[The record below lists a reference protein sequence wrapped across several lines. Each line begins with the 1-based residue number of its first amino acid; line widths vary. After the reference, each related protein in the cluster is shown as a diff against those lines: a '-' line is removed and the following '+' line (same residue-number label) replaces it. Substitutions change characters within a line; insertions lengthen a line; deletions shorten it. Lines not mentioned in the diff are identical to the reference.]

1 MNVENYSQKLNA
13 FHSLSPGLTAYIS
26 TIAIRTAYKDG
37 HTVFLTREDYNF
49 YPLIES
55 GSLRLMAIDKDND
68 EEIVIR
74 TYNAGEFLY
83 HFPNVLPRSRFE
95 LYVEFLEDSFVVA
108 ISEKHYAN
116 LMKLFPD
123 AYLLNLS
130 YTAWHLNIQLELLF
144 GNNKIPDRQ
153 EHI

>member
-1 MNVENYSQKLNA
+1 MDVENYSQKLNA
-13 FHSLSPGLTAYIS
+13 FHSLSPGLKAYIS
-26 TIAIRTAYKDG
+26 TIVKGTAYKG
-37 HTVFLTREDYNF
+37 GQTVFLTREDYNF

-55 GSLRLMAIDKDND
+55 GSLRLMAMDKDND

-74 TYNAGEFLY
+74 TYNAEEFLY
-83 HFPNVLPRSRFE
+83 HFPNVMPRLRFE
-95 LYVEFLEDSFVVA
+95 LYVEFLEDSYLVA
-108 ISEKHYAN
+108 FSEKHYSN

-144 GNNKIPDRQ
+144 GNNKISDV
-153 EHI
+153 

>member
-1 MNVENYSQKLNA
+1 MDVENYSRKLNA

-26 TIAIRTAYKDG
+26 TIAQNTAYKAG
-37 HTVFLTREDYNF
+37 QTVFMIKENNNF

-68 EEIVIR
+68 KEIVIR

-95 LYVEFLEDSFVVA
+95 LYVEFLEDSFVIA

-116 LMKLFPD
+116 LMKLFLD

-130 YTAWHLNIQLELLF
+130 YTAWHLNIQLELLL
-144 GNNKIPDRQ
+144 GKNKILDV
-153 EHI
+153 